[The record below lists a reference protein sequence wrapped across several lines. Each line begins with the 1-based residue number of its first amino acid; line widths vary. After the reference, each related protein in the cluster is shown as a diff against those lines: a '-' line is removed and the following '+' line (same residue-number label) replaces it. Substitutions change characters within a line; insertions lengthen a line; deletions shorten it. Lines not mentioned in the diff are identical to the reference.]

1 MSSTPVAAAS
11 ARATELFN
19 KLMGMKEFIDATKK
33 AYFENQEK
41 LQALIGYVLHRR
53 SFSERD
59 LATISELT
67 QLSMTEGETPDAF
80 RERIAEHLNTAILSP
95 METQKAMFIQQ
106 LDLAQP
112 IALELIS
119 LLGATIVRF
128 EDDSVRHV
136 ELGPSK
142 YTDVRRYDDNKKSD
156 LVDAALWIYGQSQ
169 RRW

>member
-19 KLMGMKEFIDATKK
+19 TLMGMNTLIGETKRT
-33 AYFENQEK
+33 YYDNQEK
-41 LQALIGYVLHRR
+41 LQALIGFVIHMC
-53 SFSERD
+53 SFSKRD

-67 QLSMTEGETPDAF
+67 QLTMTEGETHDAF
-80 RERIAEHLNTAILSP
+80 RERIAEHIKTAIISP
-95 METQKAMFIQQ
+95 MEAQKAMFIQQ

-142 YTDVRRYDDNKKSD
+142 YSDVRRYDDNKKSD
-156 LVDAALWIYGQSQ
+156 LVDAALWFYGQSQ